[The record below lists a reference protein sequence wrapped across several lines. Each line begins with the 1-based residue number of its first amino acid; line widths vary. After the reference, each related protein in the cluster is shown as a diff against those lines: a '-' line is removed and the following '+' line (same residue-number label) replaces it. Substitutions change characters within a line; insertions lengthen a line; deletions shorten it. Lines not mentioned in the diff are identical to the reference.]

1 MSSSVRVFVE
11 PQNLR
16 QVWDYVREGLTKV
29 KEASLDPWIPE
40 DIYCDCYTG
49 KSMLWLMLEGGQPVG
64 FGVLQPVGDSLH
76 IWAGYGK
83 FLMEDGFRHAEEIAK
98 SGGVRKITFESNR
111 PGWAKMAE
119 KHGYRPIKWAK
130 EVSNG

>member
-1 MSSSVRVFVE
+1 MSSSVRVFIE
-11 PQNLR
+11 PNNLR
-16 QVWDYVREGLTKV
+16 QVWDYVREGLLKV
-29 KEASLDPWIPE
+29 KEASNEPWIPE
-40 DIYCDCYTG
+40 DIYCDCYSG
-49 KSMLWLMLEGGQPVG
+49 RSMLWLMLEDGQPVG

-98 SGGVRKITFESNR
+98 LGGVRKITFESNR

-119 KHGYRPIKWAK
+119 KHGYRPVKWAK
-130 EVSNG
+130 EVLNG